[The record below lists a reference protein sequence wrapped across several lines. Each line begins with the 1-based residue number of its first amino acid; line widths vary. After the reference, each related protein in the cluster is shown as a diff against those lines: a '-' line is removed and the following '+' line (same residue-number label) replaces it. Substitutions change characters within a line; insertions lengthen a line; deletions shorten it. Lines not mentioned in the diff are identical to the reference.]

1 MLTNLKQKIEDRIRA
16 LRFQAGELL
25 GFISSLVGKSA
36 GLIWGLVAFP
46 ALVIHRL
53 SPRVGRK
60 ALWCLPAI
68 IALALV
74 GGAIYTG
81 TFSDASLKN
90 RYRSGMTRALEASDY
105 TKARAFGERLMA
117 WSGEIKPAD
126 QLDWVTCLLQQGE
139 VALALENL
147 NSLAPS
153 DRLGYPPAHR
163 AKAVLLTQEYE
174 RTRDNLLLDRLYYH
188 LTQSDEQSSYSICR
202 GYAIYFV
209 ATNQPSRAIPYL
221 RSKVQENPKL
231 YPNLLALYQDTNQ
244 PTLYRQTLREAA
256 SVLPKLLKQDPTN
269 VPLRIEYAKV
279 LVNTDR
285 SEDALAVLKQ
295 GYESN
300 SDPNLKRAIGEFYLM
315 RYDQEPAFEEK
326 LKLIE
331 KLWQYDPNNMT
342 SYLKLVTEFQNLKDL
357 DDDSRHRI
365 ADLIKSQT
373 TLPGPPAVAF
383 YALSNLDFL
392 KGDMEQYQINLMKS
406 FERDP
411 QFSIAAN
418 NLAWL
423 LAHDQE
429 VLDLEKANLLASELV
444 QKFPENPRFRD
455 TFGTILMKQGKFEE
469 ALSQLEPILNRVPDK
484 GAVHLKLAEIYEHLQ
499 KPALAKIHREKYNSH
514 ARDPK
519 Q

>member
-1 MLTNLKQKIEDRIRA
+1 
-16 LRFQAGELL
+16 
-25 GFISSLVGKSA
+25 
-36 GLIWGLVAFP
+36 
-46 ALVIHRL
+46 
-53 SPRVGRK
+53 
-60 ALWCLPAI
+60 
-68 IALALV
+68 
-74 GGAIYTG
+74 
-81 TFSDASLKN
+81 
-90 RYRSGMTRALEASDY
+90 
-105 TKARAFGERLMA
+105 
-117 WSGEIKPAD
+117 
-126 QLDWVTCLLQQGE
+126 
-139 VALALENL
+139 
-147 NSLAPS
+147 
-153 DRLGYPPAHR
+153 
-163 AKAVLLTQEYE
+163 
-174 RTRDNLLLDRLYYH
+174 
-188 LTQSDEQSSYSICR
+188 
-202 GYAIYFV
+202 
-209 ATNQPSRAIPYL
+209 
-221 RSKVQENPKL
+221 
-231 YPNLLALYQDTNQ
+231 
-244 PTLYRQTLREAA
+244 
-256 SVLPKLLKQDPTN
+256 
-269 VPLRIEYAKV
+269 
-279 LVNTDR
+279 
-285 SEDALAVLKQ
+285 
-295 GYESN
+295 
-300 SDPNLKRAIGEFYLM
+300 
-315 RYDQEPAFEEK
+315 
-326 LKLIE
+326 
-331 KLWQYDPNNMT
+331 MT

-411 QFSIAAN
+411 QFTIAAN